1 MCCERYKFLVEYF
14 TLHFPRF
21 RIISLIFLNFI
32 IRSAYPVFKQ
42 CLKRST
48 SNCPST
54 VKKLFEGMF
63 NTFEFVCNDGR
74 EGKEIIH
81 AKIHTREIFL
91 PIPPKNHWKIS
102 DIQECHEKN
111 YNFPVALQVIALQ
124 VATISKKQLTEVG
137 H

>member
-1 MCCERYKFLVEYF
+1 MCCKFIVEFILRYISNVQNNIRIVSYF
-14 TLHFPRF
+14 TL
-21 RIISLIFLNFI
+21 
-32 IRSAYPVFKQ
+32 RSAYPVFKQ